1 MLDPGSPLGVEDFWR
16 ATQLRMLPTNGTTE
30 EMMKPPETE
39 AMQMEE
45 LELKGENYTRNINND
60 QKNILAPLT

>member
-1 MLDPGSPLGVEDFWR
+1 MLDPGRALDENDFWR

-39 AMQMEE
+39 TMQMEE
-45 LELKGENYTRNINND
+45 LERQGEATVQQKNKNE
-60 QKNILAPLT
+60 KNILAPLT

>member
-1 MLDPGSPLGVEDFWR
+1 
-16 ATQLRMLPTNGTTE
+16 
-30 EMMKPPETE
+30 MKPPETE

-45 LELKGENYTRNINND
+45 LELKGENYTRKINDN

>member
-1 MLDPGSPLGVEDFWR
+1 M
-16 ATQLRMLPTNGTTE
+16 RMLPTNGTTE

-45 LELKGENYTRNINND
+45 LELKGENYTRTMNEK